1 MSATVNLVR
10 KGFFMDSVALMRISR
25 TVAGLDGVE
34 EAALM
39 MGTPANKGILADAG
53 LLAAD
58 GEAATGGDLIVAV
71 RAGDGA
77 SADSALA
84 EAESILQRPG
94 MGPSSAGE
102 WRPRSLRTAVN
113 ALAGAN
119 LALISVPGDFA
130 AAEARKALRHGL
142 HAMIFSDNVSLED
155 EIALKTMGKAKGLL
169 VMGPDCGTAIIG
181 GVPVAFANAVPRG
194 DIGLIGASG
203 TGVQEVSSL
212 IARMGGGV
220 SHAIGVG
227 GRDLREAVGGLTT
240 LMALDALDADPATR
254 HVVLISKP
262 PAAVVAERIARRIGE
277 SDKTFTVCFVG
288 GAAVELPKNARLVA
302 TLKAAATDALGTP
315 APDEDSESRVS
326 ARPFA
331 AGRRRIK
338 GLFCGGT
345 LAAEAQTVLIAA
357 NEAVASNVPIPGAT
371 ALSGGGPSHGPSDGH
386 VLIDLGADEYTR
398 GRPHPMIDPAVRDDV
413 LRDALGD
420 PQLGAILLALVI
432 GYGAHDDPAGEL
444 ARTVAAHRGEAPLL
458 IASVTG
464 TDGDPQGRGAQIAA
478 LEAAG
483 VLVAPSNADAAE
495 LAVACLRAGG

>member
-10 KGFFMDSVALMRISR
+10 KGFFIDSVALMRISR

-77 SADSALA
+77 SADAALA
-84 EAESILQRPG
+84 EAESILRRPG
-94 MGPSSAGE
+94 MGPSAAGE
-102 WRPRSLRTAVN
+102 WRPRSLRTAVH

-227 GRDLREAVGGLTT
+227 GRDLQEAVGGLTT

-288 GAAVELPKNARLVA
+288 GAAVELPKNARQVA
-302 TLKAAATDALGTP
+302 TLKAAAADALGTP
-315 APDEDSESRVS
+315 APDEDSEVRVE

-331 AGRRRIK
+331 AGRRWIK

-371 ALSGGGPSHGPSDGH
+371 ALSGSSHGH

-420 PQLGAILLALVI
+420 PQLGAILLDLVI